1 MKGKKEGTKVQNNKV
16 RGGNGPSEEVMLKDE
31 ESWLQ
36 KMVARA
42 SQKGETASARFISWT
57 WHSHAVWL
65 LSRNPSL
72 CQFPQLC

>member
-36 KMVARA
+36 KMVA
-42 SQKGETASARFISWT
+42 
-57 WHSHAVWL
+57 
-65 LSRNPSL
+65 
-72 CQFPQLC
+72 